1 MKKFIL
7 NSILFLFIL
16 NSYSQQKNKDA
27 SFKSSQLEYK
37 FIPSITD
44 QIKDG
49 TFIYAEESN
58 GPEVERKDKK
68 LRLNK
73 ATVGKGFPLGDDP
86 LLYIQNNA
94 TIKAS
99 KEPIIVFETMTS
111 SNSCPSDPTGSVGP
125 NHYLAAW
132 NSAYQVYDKEGNNLT
147 PASSLTSLFGQDNF
161 GDPVVLYDAQVD
173 RFVITSMG
181 QSSLQLAISQ
191 TSDPVNGGW
200 HVYSAS
206 SSLTVF
212 QTTGLPDYPHYAIW
226 SDGYY
231 VSVNANAN
239 DFYVLERDKIIDGNP
254 TATIQAGSAPS
265 LATGGLA
272 SPHFFSVTGDNH
284 PANGNATMV
293 YFQDDT
299 WGGVSQDHLKL
310 WTVNIDWSNPNNSSI
325 SNPSQINTASF
336 NSVFDGGSFQ
346 NLTLPNGYDIDAC
359 QGIVMQLAQF
369 RKFPSHNS
377 AIFNFTIDVDGSSAK
392 KAGIRWYELRQD
404 ADGEPWTIYQEGTYT
419 APDGKNAFVGS
430 MAMDLQGNIGMGY
443 TSMST
448 SENIAINYTGRYA
461 TDPLNQMTVSEENIA
476 TSTANPNSCGGRYA
490 DYAHLSVD
498 PTNDKTFWFVSEYFS
513 PGRRDVV
520 GAFQIAANYANDIGV
535 VSVDTPVSGLLSN
548 SESVTVSI
556 FNYGEDAVSNFD
568 VSYQLD
574 SGTIITETYSGT
586 VESTETVQHT
596 FSTTADLSTVGQ
608 TYVIY
613 SYTSLSGDED
623 SSNDGITKDVQHLNP
638 NDLGVTGISSPV
650 SGTNLSATE
659 LVTIEITN
667 FGGAEQSNFEVSYE
681 FNGEQVTEIVDGP
694 LAGNSSTDYI
704 FTQTADL
711 SAFGLYEITVTVN
724 IENDSDD
731 SNNSISVNINN
742 SNCTPTGDLSFGDG
756 FHLFQVGDI
765 NNNTGSGGP
774 GYEDFT
780 NLSTDLEQGS
790 TNDLTVTTGYG
801 NQNIRVWIDFNDD
814 FVFTLDEVVVDNY
827 VIAPGG
833 AAGSYTE
840 TMQLVVPDDAG
851 LGEHIMRAKTN
862 WNAPVPDDACEET
875 NYGETEDY
883 IVNIVESLGIDD
895 SILANSEFRIISQ
908 DNNQFNI
915 SLSTLYNKDIS
926 FSVYNVSG
934 QVIVF
939 NNISKNSDKYLY
951 DLDMSYAAAGVYLV
965 KMGNSS
971 IGHRVGKIIVK

>member
-1 MKKFIL
+1 GL
-7 NSILFLFIL
+7 PN
-16 NSYSQQKNKDA
+16 
-27 SFKSSQLEYK
+27 
-37 FIPSITD
+37 
-44 QIKDG
+44 
-49 TFIYAEESN
+49 
-58 GPEVERKDKK
+58 
-68 LRLNK
+68 
-73 ATVGKGFPLGDDP
+73 GDDP
-86 LLYIQNNA
+86 LLYLQENVV
-94 TIKAS
+94 TKS
-99 KEPIIVFETMTS
+99 SRDPILTFETTS
-111 SNSCPSDPTGSVGP
+111 NTATPSDPTGEIGRDYYFAS
-125 NHYLAAW
+125 W
-132 NSAYQVYDKEGNNLT
+132 NSSFRFFNLDGTAASPPSSLSTLFGNNE
-147 PASSLTSLFGQDNF
+147 S
-161 GDPVVLYDAQVD
+161 GDPIVMYDSQVD
-173 RFVITSMG
+173 RYIISSMG
-181 QSSLQLAISQ
+181 SSGLNFAISQ
-191 TSDPVNGGW
+191 TNDPILDGW
-200 HVYSAS
+200 HVYNAISFG
-206 SSLTVF
+206 TDGQF
-212 QTTGLPDYPHYAIW
+212 PDYPKFSIW

-231 VSVNANAN
+231 CTTNTSGN
-239 DFYVLERDKIIDGNP
+239 DLYVLERDKIIDGDP
-254 TATIQAGSAPS
+254 TASIQGFNAPQMITSGFASAQV
-265 LATGGLA
+265 LDITN
-272 SPHFFSVTGDNH
+272 DDH
-284 PANGNATMV
+284 PAAGNATLI
-293 YFQDDT
+293 YLQDDA
-299 WGGVSQDHLKL
+299 WNQVSTDHLKI
-310 WTVNIDWSNPNNSSI
+310 WTINIDWENPNNSSI
-325 SNPSQINTASF
+325 STPYQLPTSSF
-336 NSVFDGGSFQ
+336 TSVFDGGSFA
-346 NLTLPNGYDIDAC
+346 NLTQSSGPDIDA
-359 QGIVMQLAQF
+359 MQACIMNQAQF
-369 RKFPSHNS
+369 RKFPTHNS
-377 AIFNFTIDVDGSSAK
+377 AVFNFVVDVLSGSDEQA
-392 KAGIRWYELRQD
+392 AVRWYELRQD
-404 ADGEPWTIYQEGTYT
+404 SDGEPWVIYQEGTYT
-419 APDGKNAFVGS
+419 APAGRHAFGAS
-430 MAMDLQGNIGMGY
+430 MAMDVQGNIGMGY
-443 TSMST
+443 SSMNST
-448 SENIAINYTGRYA
+448 NPITLRYTGRYA
-461 TDPLNQMTVSEENIA
+461 NDPSGQMTIEENLIGQSNA
-476 TSTANPNSCGGRYA
+476 TNPNTRYA
-490 DYAHLSVD
+490 DYSQISVD
-498 PTNDKTFWFVSEYFS
+498 PANDKTFWFVSEYFK
-513 PGRRDVV
+513 PGRRDLV
-520 GAFQIAANYANDIGV
+520 GTFQIAANYANDIGV

-574 SGTIITETYSGT
+574 SGAIITETFSGT

-681 FNGEQVTEIVDGP
+681 INGEQVTETVDGP

-711 SAFGLYEITVTVN
+711 SAFGLYEITAIVN

-840 TMQLVVPDDAG
+840 TMQLVVPDDAT

-875 NYGETEDY
+875 QYAETEDY

-939 NNISKNSDKYLY
+939 NNISK
-951 DLDMSYAAAGVYLV
+951 
-965 KMGNSS
+965 
-971 IGHRVGKIIVK
+971 

>member
-1 MKKFIL
+1 MVKDTK
-7 NSILFLFIL
+7 ILFSLLGFFLFSF
-16 NSYSQQKNKDA
+16 SYSQQSETQKPSWTA
-27 SFKSSQLEYK
+27 TLEYR
-37 FIPSITD
+37 FVPSISD

-49 TFIYAEESN
+49 TFVPADE
-58 GPEVERKDKK
+58 DAHKK
-68 LRLNK
+68 LGREKRWHGNK
-73 ATVGKGFPLGDDP
+73 VVPGKGLPNGDDP
-86 LLYIQNNA
+86 LLYLQENVVTKN
-94 TIKAS
+94 S
-99 KEPIIVFETMTS
+99 RDPILTFETTS
-111 SNSCPSDPTGSVGP
+111 NTATPSDPTGEIGRDYYFAS
-125 NHYLAAW
+125 W
-132 NSAYQVYDKEGNNLT
+132 NSSFRFFNIDGTTAS
-147 PASSLTSLFGQDNF
+147 PPSSLSTLFGNDES
-161 GDPVVLYDAQVD
+161 GDPIAMYDSEAD
-173 RFVITSMG
+173 RYIITSMG
-181 QSSLQLAISQ
+181 GSGLNFAISQ
-191 TSDPVNGGW
+191 TNDPILGGW
-200 HVYSAS
+200 HVYNAS
-206 SSLTVF
+206 SFGTDGQF
-212 QTTGLPDYPHYAIW
+212 PDYPKYSIW

-231 VSVNANAN
+231 CTTNTSANN
-239 DFYVLERDKIIDGNP
+239 LYVLERDKIIDGDP
-254 TATIQAGSAPS
+254 TASIQGFNAPQMITSGFASAQV
-265 LATGGLA
+265 LDITN
-272 SPHFFSVTGDNH
+272 DDH
-284 PANGNATMV
+284 PAAGNATMV
-293 YFQDDT
+293 YLQDDAWNQVLT
-299 WGGVSQDHLKL
+299 DHLKI
-310 WTVNIDWSNPNNSSI
+310 WTINIDWENPNNSSM
-325 SNPSQINTASF
+325 STPYQLPTSSF
-336 NSVFDGGSFQ
+336 TSVFDGGSFA
-346 NLTLPNGYDIDAC
+346 NLTQSSGPDIDA
-359 QGIVMQLAQF
+359 MQATLMNQAQF
-369 RKFPSHNS
+369 RKFPNHNS
-377 AIFNFTIDVDGSSAK
+377 AVFNFVVDVLSGSDEQA
-392 KAGIRWYELRQD
+392 AVRWYELRQD
-404 ADGEPWTIYQEGTYT
+404 ADGEPWVIYQEGTYT
-419 APDGKNAFVGS
+419 APDGRHAFGAS
-430 MAMDLQGNIGMGY
+430 MAMDIQGNIGMGY
-443 TSMST
+443 TSMSET
-448 SENIAINYTGRYA
+448 APITLRYTGRYA
-461 TDPLNQMTVSEENIA
+461 NDPSGQMTIEENLIGQSNA
-476 TSTANPNSCGGRYA
+476 TNPNTRYA
-490 DYAHLSVD
+490 DYAHMSVD
-498 PTNDKTFWFVSEYFS
+498 PSNDKTFWFISEYFK
-513 PGRRDVV
+513 PGRRDLV
-520 GAFQIAANYANDIGV
+520 GTFQIAANYANDIGV

-574 SGTIITETYSGT
+574 SGTVITETYSGT

-608 TYVIY
+608 TYVIN

-623 SSNDGITKDVQHLNP
+623 SSNDGVTEDIQHLNP
-638 NDLGVTGISSPV
+638 NDLGVTEILSPV
-650 SGTNLSATE
+650 SGTNLSANE

-681 FNGEQVTEIVDGP
+681 LNGEQVTETVDGP
-694 LAGNSSTDYI
+694 LAGNSTIDYI

-711 SAFGLYEITVTVN
+711 SAFGLYEITATVN

-840 TMQLVVPDDAG
+840 TMQLVVPDDAT

-915 SLSTLYNKDIS
+915 SLSTLYNDDIS

-971 IGHRVGKIIVK
+971 IGYRVGKIIVK

>member
-1 MKKFIL
+1 MVKDTK
-7 NSILFLFIL
+7 ILFSLLGFFLFSF
-16 NSYSQQKNKDA
+16 SYSQQSETQKPSWTA
-27 SFKSSQLEYK
+27 TLEYR
-37 FIPSITD
+37 FVPSISD

-49 TFIYAEESN
+49 TFVPADE
-58 GPEVERKDKK
+58 DAHKK
-68 LRLNK
+68 LGREKRWHGNK
-73 ATVGKGFPLGDDP
+73 VVPGKGLPNGDDP
-86 LLYIQNNA
+86 LLYLQENVVTKN
-94 TIKAS
+94 S
-99 KEPIIVFETMTS
+99 RDPILTFETTS
-111 SNSCPSDPTGSVGP
+111 NTATPSDPTGEIGRDYYFAS
-125 NHYLAAW
+125 W
-132 NSAYQVYDKEGNNLT
+132 NSSFRFFNIDGTTAS
-147 PASSLTSLFGQDNF
+147 PPSSLSTLFGNDES
-161 GDPVVLYDAQVD
+161 GDPIAMYDSEAD
-173 RFVITSMG
+173 RYIITSMG
-181 QSSLQLAISQ
+181 GSGLNFAISQ
-191 TSDPVNGGW
+191 TNDPILGGW
-200 HVYSAS
+200 HVYNAS
-206 SSLTVF
+206 SFGTDGQF
-212 QTTGLPDYPHYAIW
+212 PDYPKYSIW

-231 VSVNANAN
+231 CTTNTSANN
-239 DFYVLERDKIIDGNP
+239 LYVLERDKIIDGDP
-254 TATIQAGSAPS
+254 TASIQGFNAPQMITSGFASAQV
-265 LATGGLA
+265 LDITN
-272 SPHFFSVTGDNH
+272 DDH
-284 PANGNATMV
+284 PAAGNATMV
-293 YFQDDT
+293 YLQDDAWNQVLT
-299 WGGVSQDHLKL
+299 DHLKI
-310 WTVNIDWSNPNNSSI
+310 WTINIDWENPNNSSM
-325 SNPSQINTASF
+325 STPYQLPTSSF
-336 NSVFDGGSFQ
+336 TSVFDGGSFA
-346 NLTLPNGYDIDAC
+346 NLTQSSGPDIDA
-359 QGIVMQLAQF
+359 MQATLMNQAQF
-369 RKFPSHNS
+369 RKFPNHNS
-377 AIFNFTIDVDGSSAK
+377 AVFNFVVDVLSGSDEQA
-392 KAGIRWYELRQD
+392 AVRWYELRQD
-404 ADGEPWTIYQEGTYT
+404 ADGEPWVIYQEGTYT
-419 APDGKNAFVGS
+419 APDGRHAFGAS
-430 MAMDLQGNIGMGY
+430 MAMDIQGNIGMGY
-443 TSMST
+443 TSMSET
-448 SENIAINYTGRYA
+448 APITLRYTGRYA
-461 TDPLNQMTVSEENIA
+461 NDPSGQMTIEENLIGQSNA
-476 TSTANPNSCGGRYA
+476 TNPNTRYA
-490 DYAHLSVD
+490 DYAHMSVD
-498 PTNDKTFWFVSEYFS
+498 PSNDKTFWFISEYFK
-513 PGRRDVV
+513 PGRRDLV
-520 GAFQIAANYANDIGV
+520 GTFQIAANYANDIGV

-574 SGTIITETYSGT
+574 SGTVITETYSGT

-623 SSNDGITKDVQHLNP
+623 SSNDGVTEDIQHLNP
-638 NDLGVTGISSPV
+638 NDLGVTEILSPV
-650 SGTNLSATE
+650 SGTNLSANE

-681 FNGEQVTEIVDGP
+681 LNGEQVTETVDGP

-711 SAFGLYEITVTVN
+711 SAFGLYEITATVN

-840 TMQLVVPDDAG
+840 TMQLVVPDDAT

-883 IVNIVESLGIDD
+883 IVNIVESLAIDD

-915 SLSTLYNKDIS
+915 SLSTLYNDDIS

-971 IGHRVGKIIVK
+971 IGYRVGKIIVK

>member
-1 MKKFIL
+1 MVKNIKLLVSLFGF
-7 NSILFLFIL
+7 FLFIS
-16 NSYSQQKNKDA
+16 SYSQQSEIQKPSWTATLDYR
-27 SFKSSQLEYK
+27 FV
-37 FIPSITD
+37 PSISD

-49 TFIYAEESN
+49 TFVPADEDAY
-58 GPEVERKDKK
+58 KK
-68 LRLNK
+68 LGREKRWHGNK
-73 ATVGKGFPLGDDP
+73 VVPGKGLPNGDDP
-86 LLYIQNNA
+86 LLYLQENVV
-94 TIKAS
+94 TKS
-99 KEPIIVFETMTS
+99 SRDPILTFETTS
-111 SNSCPSDPTGSVGP
+111 NTATPSDPTGEIGRDYYFAS
-125 NHYLAAW
+125 W
-132 NSAYQVYDKEGNNLT
+132 NSSFRFFNIDGTTAS
-147 PASSLTSLFGQDNF
+147 PPSSLSTLFGNDES
-161 GDPVVLYDAQVD
+161 GDPIAMYDSEAD
-173 RFVITSMG
+173 RYIITSMG
-181 QSSLQLAISQ
+181 SSGLNFAISQ
-191 TSDPVNGGW
+191 TNDPILGGW
-200 HVYSAS
+200 HVYNAMSFG
-206 SSLTVF
+206 TDGQF
-212 QTTGLPDYPHYAIW
+212 PDYPKYSIW

-231 VSVNANAN
+231 CTTNTSANN
-239 DFYVLERDKIIDGNP
+239 LYVLERDKIIDGDP
-254 TATIQAGSAPS
+254 TASIQGFDAPQMITSGFASAQV
-265 LATGGLA
+265 LDITN
-272 SPHFFSVTGDNH
+272 DDH
-284 PANGNATMV
+284 PAAGNATMV
-293 YFQDDT
+293 YMQDDAWNQVLT
-299 WGGVSQDHLKL
+299 DHLKI
-310 WTVNIDWSNPNNSSI
+310 WTINIDWENSNNSSI
-325 SNPSQINTASF
+325 STPYQLPTTSF
-336 NSVFDGGSFQ
+336 TSVFDGGSFA
-346 NLTLPNGYDIDAC
+346 NLTQSSGPDIDA
-359 QGIVMQLAQF
+359 MQATLMNQAQF
-369 RKFPSHNS
+369 RKFPTHNS
-377 AIFNFTIDVDGSSAK
+377 AVFNFVVDVLSGSDELA
-392 KAGIRWYELRQD
+392 AVRWYELRQD
-404 ADGEPWTIYQEGTYT
+404 ADGEPWVIYQEGTYT
-419 APDGKNAFVGS
+419 APEGRHAFGAS
-430 MAMDLQGNIGMGY
+430 MAMDIQGNIGMGY
-443 TSMST
+443 TSMSAT
-448 SENIAINYTGRYA
+448 APITLRYTGRYA
-461 TDPLNQMTVSEENIA
+461 NDPSGQMTIEENLIGQSNA
-476 TSTANPNSCGGRYA
+476 TNPNTRYA
-490 DYAHLSVD
+490 DYAHMSVD
-498 PTNDKTFWFVSEYFS
+498 PSNDKTFWFISEYFK
-513 PGRRDVV
+513 PGRRDLV
-520 GAFQIAANYANDIGV
+520 GTFQIAANYANDIGV

-623 SSNDGITKDVQHLNP
+623 SSNDGITQDVQHLNP

-681 FNGEQVTEIVDGP
+681 LNGEQVTETVDGP

-711 SAFGLYEITVTVN
+711 SAFGLYEITATVN

-742 SNCTPTGDLSFGDG
+742 SNCTPTGDLSYGDG

-840 TMQLVVPDDAG
+840 TMQLVVPDDAT

-895 SILANSEFRIISQ
+895 SVLANSEFRIISQ

-915 SLSTLYNKDIS
+915 SLSTLYNEDIS
-926 FSVYNVSG
+926 FSVYNISG

-971 IGHRVGKIIVK
+971 IGYRVGKIIVK

>member
-1 MKKFIL
+1 MVKNIKLIVSLLGF
-7 NSILFLFIL
+7 FLFSS
-16 NSYSQQKNKDA
+16 SYSQQSEIQKPSWTATLDYR
-27 SFKSSQLEYK
+27 FV
-37 FIPSITD
+37 PSISD

-49 TFIYAEESN
+49 TFVPADE
-58 GPEVERKDKK
+58 DAHKK
-68 LRLNK
+68 LGREKRWHGNK
-73 ATVGKGFPLGDDP
+73 VVPGKGLPNGDDP
-86 LLYIQNNA
+86 LLYLQENVV
-94 TIKAS
+94 TKS
-99 KEPIIVFETMTS
+99 SRDPILTFETTS
-111 SNSCPSDPTGSVGP
+111 NTATPSDPTGEIGRDYYFAS
-125 NHYLAAW
+125 W
-132 NSAYQVYDKEGNNLT
+132 NSSFRFFNIDGTTASP
-147 PASSLTSLFGQDNF
+147 PASLSTLFGNDES
-161 GDPVVLYDAQVD
+161 GDPIALYDSEAD
-173 RFVITSMG
+173 RYIITSMG
-181 QSSLQLAISQ
+181 SSGLNFAISQ
-191 TSDPVNGGW
+191 TNDPILGGW
-200 HVYSAS
+200 HVYNAMSFG
-206 SSLTVF
+206 TDGQF
-212 QTTGLPDYPHYAIW
+212 PDYPKYSIW

-231 VSVNANAN
+231 CTTNTSANN
-239 DFYVLERDKIIDGNP
+239 LYVLERDKIIDGDP
-254 TATIQAGSAPS
+254 TASIQGFNAPQMITSGFASAQV
-265 LATGGLA
+265 LDITN
-272 SPHFFSVTGDNH
+272 DDH
-284 PANGNATMV
+284 PAPGNATMV
-293 YFQDDT
+293 YMQDDAWNQVPT
-299 WGGVSQDHLKL
+299 DHLKI
-310 WTVNIDWSNPNNSSI
+310 WTINIDWDNSNNSSI
-325 SNPSQINTASF
+325 STPYQLPTSSF
-336 NSVFDGGSFQ
+336 TSVFDGGSFA
-346 NLTLPNGYDIDAC
+346 NLTQSSGPDIDA
-359 QGIVMQLAQF
+359 MQATLMNQAQF
-369 RKFPSHNS
+369 RKFPTHNS
-377 AIFNFTIDVDGSSAK
+377 AVFNFVVDVLSGSDEQA
-392 KAGIRWYELRQD
+392 AVRWYELRQD
-404 ADGEPWTIYQEGTYT
+404 ADGEPWVIYQEGTYT
-419 APDGKNAFVGS
+419 APDGRHAFGAS
-430 MAMDLQGNIGMGY
+430 MAMDIQGNIGMGY
-443 TSMST
+443 TSMSAT
-448 SENIAINYTGRYA
+448 APITLRYTGRYA
-461 TDPLNQMTVSEENIA
+461 NDPSGQMTIEENLIGQSNA
-476 TSTANPNSCGGRYA
+476 TNPNTRYA
-490 DYAHLSVD
+490 DYAHMSVD
-498 PTNDKTFWFVSEYFS
+498 PSNDKTFWFISEYFK
-513 PGRRDVV
+513 PGRRDLV
-520 GAFQIAANYANDIGV
+520 GTFQIAANYSNDIGV

-608 TYVIY
+608 TYVIV

-623 SSNDGITKDVQHLNP
+623 SSNDGITQDVQHLNP

-681 FNGEQVTEIVDGP
+681 LNGESVTETVDGP
-694 LAGNSSTDYI
+694 LAGNSSIDYI

-711 SAFGLYEITVTVN
+711 SAFGLYEITATVN

-742 SNCTPTGDLSFGDG
+742 SNCTPTGDLSYGDG

-780 NLSTDLEQGS
+780 NLSTALEQGS

-840 TMQLVVPDDAG
+840 TMQLVVPDDAT

-895 SILANSEFRIISQ
+895 SVLANSEFRIISQ

-915 SLSTLYNKDIS
+915 SLSTLYNEDIS
-926 FSVYNVSG
+926 FSVYNISG

-939 NNISKNSDKYLY
+939 NNISKNTDKYLY

-971 IGHRVGKIIVK
+971 IGYRVGKIIVK

>member
-1 MKKFIL
+1 MVKNIKLLVSLFGF
-7 NSILFLFIL
+7 FLFIS
-16 NSYSQQKNKDA
+16 SYSQQSEIQKPSWTATLDYR
-27 SFKSSQLEYK
+27 FV
-37 FIPSITD
+37 PSISD

-49 TFIYAEESN
+49 TFVPADEDAY
-58 GPEVERKDKK
+58 KK
-68 LRLNK
+68 LGREKRWHGNK
-73 ATVGKGFPLGDDP
+73 VVPGKGLPNGDDP
-86 LLYIQNNA
+86 LLYLQENVV
-94 TIKAS
+94 TKS
-99 KEPIIVFETMTS
+99 SRDPILTFETTS
-111 SNSCPSDPTGSVGP
+111 NTATPSDPTGEIGRDYYFAS
-125 NHYLAAW
+125 W
-132 NSAYQVYDKEGNNLT
+132 NSSFRFFNIDGTTAS
-147 PASSLTSLFGQDNF
+147 PPSSLSTLFGNDES
-161 GDPVVLYDAQVD
+161 GDPIAMYDSEAD
-173 RFVITSMG
+173 RYIITSMG
-181 QSSLQLAISQ
+181 SSGLNFAISQ
-191 TSDPVNGGW
+191 TNDPILGGW
-200 HVYSAS
+200 HVYNAMSFG
-206 SSLTVF
+206 TDGQF
-212 QTTGLPDYPHYAIW
+212 PDYPKYSIW

-231 VSVNANAN
+231 CTTNTSANN
-239 DFYVLERDKIIDGNP
+239 LYVLERDKIIDGDP
-254 TATIQAGSAPS
+254 TASIQGFDAPQMITSGFASAQV
-265 LATGGLA
+265 LDITN
-272 SPHFFSVTGDNH
+272 DDH
-284 PANGNATMV
+284 PAAGNATMV
-293 YFQDDT
+293 YMQDDAWNQVLT
-299 WGGVSQDHLKL
+299 DHLKI
-310 WTVNIDWSNPNNSSI
+310 WTINIDWDNSNNSSI
-325 SNPSQINTASF
+325 STPYQLPTTSF
-336 NSVFDGGSFQ
+336 TSVFDGGSFA
-346 NLTLPNGYDIDAC
+346 NLTQSSGPDIDA
-359 QGIVMQLAQF
+359 MQATLMNQAQF
-369 RKFPSHNS
+369 RKFPTHNS
-377 AIFNFTIDVDGSSAK
+377 AVFNFVVDVLSGSDELA
-392 KAGIRWYELRQD
+392 AVRWYELRQD
-404 ADGEPWTIYQEGTYT
+404 ADGEPWVIYQEGTYT
-419 APDGKNAFVGS
+419 APEGRHAFGAS
-430 MAMDLQGNIGMGY
+430 MAMDIQGNIGMGY
-443 TSMST
+443 TSMSAT
-448 SENIAINYTGRYA
+448 APITLRYTGRYA
-461 TDPLNQMTVSEENIA
+461 NDPSGQMTIEENLIGQSNA
-476 TSTANPNSCGGRYA
+476 TNPNTRYA
-490 DYAHLSVD
+490 DYAHMSVD
-498 PTNDKTFWFVSEYFS
+498 PSNDKTFWFISEYFK
-513 PGRRDVV
+513 PGRRDLV
-520 GAFQIAANYANDIGV
+520 GTFQIAANYANDIGV

-623 SSNDGITKDVQHLNP
+623 SSNDGITQDVQHLNP

-681 FNGEQVTEIVDGP
+681 LNGEQVTETVDGP

-711 SAFGLYEITVTVN
+711 SAFGLYEITATVN

-742 SNCTPTGDLSFGDG
+742 SNCTPTGDLSYGDG

-814 FVFTLDEVVVDNY
+814 FVFTLDEIVVDNY

-840 TMQLVVPDDAG
+840 TMQLVVPDDAT

-895 SILANSEFRIISQ
+895 SVLANSEFRIISQ

-915 SLSTLYNKDIS
+915 SLSTLYNEDIS
-926 FSVYNVSG
+926 FSVYNISG

-971 IGHRVGKIIVK
+971 IGYRVGKIIVK

>member
-1 MKKFIL
+1 MVKDTK
-7 NSILFLFIL
+7 ILFSLLGFFLFSF
-16 NSYSQQKNKDA
+16 SYSQQSETQKPSWTA
-27 SFKSSQLEYK
+27 TLEYR
-37 FIPSITD
+37 FVPSISD

-49 TFIYAEESN
+49 TFVPADE
-58 GPEVERKDKK
+58 DAHKK
-68 LRLNK
+68 LGREKRWHGNK
-73 ATVGKGFPLGDDP
+73 VVPGKGLPNGDDP
-86 LLYIQNNA
+86 LLYLQENVI
-94 TIKAS
+94 TKS
-99 KEPIIVFETMTS
+99 SRDPILTFETTS
-111 SNSCPSDPTGSVGP
+111 NTATPSDPTGEIGRDYYFAS
-125 NHYLAAW
+125 W
-132 NSAYQVYDKEGNNLT
+132 NSSFRFFNIDGTTAS
-147 PASSLTSLFGQDNF
+147 PPSSLSTLFGNDES
-161 GDPVVLYDAQVD
+161 GDPIAMYDSEAD
-173 RFVITSMG
+173 RYIITSMG
-181 QSSLQLAISQ
+181 GSGLNFAISQ
-191 TSDPVNGGW
+191 TNDPILGGW
-200 HVYSAS
+200 HVYNAS
-206 SSLTVF
+206 SFGTDGQF
-212 QTTGLPDYPHYAIW
+212 PDYPKYSIW

-231 VSVNANAN
+231 CTTNTSANN
-239 DFYVLERDKIIDGNP
+239 LYVLERDKIIDGDP
-254 TATIQAGSAPS
+254 TASIQGFNAPQMITSGFASAQV
-265 LATGGLA
+265 LDITN
-272 SPHFFSVTGDNH
+272 DDH
-284 PANGNATMV
+284 PAAGNATMV
-293 YFQDDT
+293 YLQDDAWNQVLT
-299 WGGVSQDHLKL
+299 DHLKI
-310 WTVNIDWSNPNNSSI
+310 WTINIDWENPNNSSM
-325 SNPSQINTASF
+325 STPYQLPTSSF
-336 NSVFDGGSFQ
+336 TSVFDGGSFA
-346 NLTLPNGYDIDAC
+346 NLTQSSGPDIDA
-359 QGIVMQLAQF
+359 MQATLMNQAQF
-369 RKFPSHNS
+369 RKFPTHNS
-377 AIFNFTIDVDGSSAK
+377 AVFNFVVDVLSGSDEQA
-392 KAGIRWYELRQD
+392 AVRWYELRQD
-404 ADGEPWTIYQEGTYT
+404 ADGEPWVIYQEGTYT
-419 APDGKNAFVGS
+419 APDGRHAFGAS
-430 MAMDLQGNIGMGY
+430 MAMDIQGNIGMGY
-443 TSMST
+443 TSMSET
-448 SENIAINYTGRYA
+448 APITLRYTGRYA
-461 TDPLNQMTVSEENIA
+461 NDPSGQMTIEENLIGQSNA
-476 TSTANPNSCGGRYA
+476 TNPNTRYA
-490 DYAHLSVD
+490 DYAHMSVD
-498 PTNDKTFWFVSEYFS
+498 PSNDKTFWFISEYFK
-513 PGRRDVV
+513 PGRRDLV
-520 GAFQIAANYANDIGV
+520 GTFQIAANYANDIGV

-574 SGTIITETYSGT
+574 SGTVITETYSGT

-623 SSNDGITKDVQHLNP
+623 SSNDGVTEDIQHLNP
-638 NDLGVTGISSPV
+638 NDLGVTEILSPV
-650 SGTNLSATE
+650 SGTNLSANE

-681 FNGEQVTEIVDGP
+681 LNGEQVTETVDGP

-711 SAFGLYEITVTVN
+711 SAFGLYEITATVN

-840 TMQLVVPDDAG
+840 TMQLVVPDDAT

-883 IVNIVESLGIDD
+883 IVNIVESLAIDD

-915 SLSTLYNKDIS
+915 SLSTLYNDDIS

-971 IGHRVGKIIVK
+971 IGYRVGKIIVK

>member
-756 FHLFQVGDI
+756 IHLFQVGDI

>member
-1 MKKFIL
+1 MVKDTK
-7 NSILFLFIL
+7 ILFSLLGFFLFSF
-16 NSYSQQKNKDA
+16 SYSQQSETQKPSWTA
-27 SFKSSQLEYK
+27 TLEYR
-37 FIPSITD
+37 FVPSISD

-49 TFIYAEESN
+49 TFVPADE
-58 GPEVERKDKK
+58 DAHKK
-68 LRLNK
+68 LGREKRWHGNK
-73 ATVGKGFPLGDDP
+73 VVPGKGLPNGDDP
-86 LLYIQNNA
+86 LLYLQENVV
-94 TIKAS
+94 TKS
-99 KEPIIVFETMTS
+99 SRDPILTFETTS
-111 SNSCPSDPTGSVGP
+111 NTATPSDPTGEIGRDYYFAS
-125 NHYLAAW
+125 W
-132 NSAYQVYDKEGNNLT
+132 NSSFRFFNIDGTTAS
-147 PASSLTSLFGQDNF
+147 PPSSLSTLFGNDES
-161 GDPVVLYDAQVD
+161 GDPIAMYDSEAD
-173 RFVITSMG
+173 RYIITSMG
-181 QSSLQLAISQ
+181 GSGLNFAISQ
-191 TSDPVNGGW
+191 TNDPILGGW
-200 HVYSAS
+200 HVYNAS
-206 SSLTVF
+206 SFGTDGQF
-212 QTTGLPDYPHYAIW
+212 PDYPKYSIW

-231 VSVNANAN
+231 CTTNTSANN
-239 DFYVLERDKIIDGNP
+239 LYVLERDKIIDGDP
-254 TATIQAGSAPS
+254 TASIQGFNAPQMITSGFASAQV
-265 LATGGLA
+265 LDITN
-272 SPHFFSVTGDNH
+272 DDH
-284 PANGNATMV
+284 PAAGNATMV
-293 YFQDDT
+293 YLQDDAWNQVLT
-299 WGGVSQDHLKL
+299 DHLKI
-310 WTVNIDWSNPNNSSI
+310 WTINIDWENPNNSSM
-325 SNPSQINTASF
+325 STPYQLPTSSF
-336 NSVFDGGSFQ
+336 TSVFDGGSFA
-346 NLTLPNGYDIDAC
+346 NLTQSSGPDIDA
-359 QGIVMQLAQF
+359 MQATLMNQAQF
-369 RKFPSHNS
+369 RKFPTHNS
-377 AIFNFTIDVDGSSAK
+377 AVFNFVVDVLSGSDEQA
-392 KAGIRWYELRQD
+392 AVRWYELRQD
-404 ADGEPWTIYQEGTYT
+404 ADGEPWVIYQEGTYT
-419 APDGKNAFVGS
+419 APDGRHAFGAS
-430 MAMDLQGNIGMGY
+430 MAMDIQGNIGMGY
-443 TSMST
+443 TSMSET
-448 SENIAINYTGRYA
+448 APITLRYTGRYA
-461 TDPLNQMTVSEENIA
+461 NDPSGQMTIEENLIGQSNA
-476 TSTANPNSCGGRYA
+476 TNPNTRYA
-490 DYAHLSVD
+490 DYAHMSVD
-498 PTNDKTFWFVSEYFS
+498 PSNDKTFWFISEYFK
-513 PGRRDVV
+513 PGRRDLV
-520 GAFQIAANYANDIGV
+520 GTFQIAANYANDIGV

-574 SGTIITETYSGT
+574 SGTVITETYSGT

-613 SYTSLSGDED
+613 SYTALSGDED

-650 SGTNLSATE
+650 SGTNLSANE

-681 FNGEQVTEIVDGP
+681 LNGEQVTETVDGP

-711 SAFGLYEITVTVN
+711 SAFGLYEITATVN
-724 IENDSDD
+724 IENDSDE
-731 SNNSISVNINN
+731 SNNSISVNVNN

-765 NNNTGSGGP
+765 NNNTGEGGP

-827 VIAPGG
+827 VIAPGS
-833 AAGSYTE
+833 AAGDYTE
-840 TMQLVVPDDAG
+840 TMQLVVPDDAT

-915 SLSTLYNKDIS
+915 SLSTLYNDDIS

-971 IGHRVGKIIVK
+971 IGYRVGKIIVK

>member
-1 MKKFIL
+1 MVKNIKLLVSLFGF
-7 NSILFLFIL
+7 FLFIS
-16 NSYSQQKNKDA
+16 SYSQQSEIQKPSWTATLDYR
-27 SFKSSQLEYK
+27 FV
-37 FIPSITD
+37 PSISD

-49 TFIYAEESN
+49 TFVPADEDAY
-58 GPEVERKDKK
+58 KK
-68 LRLNK
+68 LGREKRWHGNK
-73 ATVGKGFPLGDDP
+73 VVPGKGLPNGDDP
-86 LLYIQNNA
+86 LLYLQENVV
-94 TIKAS
+94 TKS
-99 KEPIIVFETMTS
+99 SRDPILTFETTS
-111 SNSCPSDPTGSVGP
+111 NTATPSDPTGEIGRDYYFAS
-125 NHYLAAW
+125 W
-132 NSAYQVYDKEGNNLT
+132 NSSFRFFNIDGTTAS
-147 PASSLTSLFGQDNF
+147 PPSSLSTLFGNDES
-161 GDPVVLYDAQVD
+161 GDPIAMYDSEAD
-173 RFVITSMG
+173 RYIITSMG
-181 QSSLQLAISQ
+181 SSGLNFAISQ
-191 TSDPVNGGW
+191 TNDPILGGW
-200 HVYSAS
+200 HVYNAMSFG
-206 SSLTVF
+206 TDGQF
-212 QTTGLPDYPHYAIW
+212 PDYPKYSIW

-231 VSVNANAN
+231 CTTNTSANN
-239 DFYVLERDKIIDGNP
+239 LYVLERDKIIDGDP
-254 TATIQAGSAPS
+254 TASIQGFDAPQMITSGFASAQV
-265 LATGGLA
+265 LDITN
-272 SPHFFSVTGDNH
+272 DDH
-284 PANGNATMV
+284 PAAGNATMV
-293 YFQDDT
+293 YMQDDAWNQVLT
-299 WGGVSQDHLKL
+299 DHLKI
-310 WTVNIDWSNPNNSSI
+310 WTINIDWENSNNSSI
-325 SNPSQINTASF
+325 STPYQLPTSSF
-336 NSVFDGGSFQ
+336 TSVFDGGSFA
-346 NLTLPNGYDIDAC
+346 NLTQSSGPDIDA
-359 QGIVMQLAQF
+359 MQACIMNQAQF
-369 RKFPSHNS
+369 RKFPTHNS
-377 AIFNFTIDVDGSSAK
+377 AVFNFVVDVLSGSDEQA
-392 KAGIRWYELRQD
+392 AVRWYELRQD
-404 ADGEPWTIYQEGTYT
+404 SDGEPWVIYQEGTYT
-419 APDGKNAFVGS
+419 APAGRHAFGAS
-430 MAMDLQGNIGMGY
+430 MAMDVQGNIGMGY
-443 TSMST
+443 SSMNST
-448 SENIAINYTGRYA
+448 NPITLRYTGRYA
-461 TDPLNQMTVSEENIA
+461 NDPSGQMTIEENLIGQSNA
-476 TSTANPNSCGGRYA
+476 TNPNTRYA
-490 DYAHLSVD
+490 DYSQISVD
-498 PTNDKTFWFVSEYFS
+498 PANDKTFWFVSEYFK
-513 PGRRDVV
+513 PGRRDLV
-520 GAFQIAANYANDIGV
+520 GTFQIAANYANDIGV

-574 SGTIITETYSGT
+574 SGAIITETFSGT

-681 FNGEQVTEIVDGP
+681 INGEQVTETVDGP

-711 SAFGLYEITVTVN
+711 SAFGLYEITAIVN

-840 TMQLVVPDDAG
+840 TMQLVVPDDAT

-875 NYGETEDY
+875 QYAETEDY

-971 IGHRVGKIIVK
+971 IGYRVGKIIVK

>member
-1 MKKFIL
+1 MVKNIKLLVSLFGF
-7 NSILFLFIL
+7 FLFIS
-16 NSYSQQKNKDA
+16 SYSQQSEIQKPSWTATLDYR
-27 SFKSSQLEYK
+27 FV
-37 FIPSITD
+37 PSISD

-49 TFIYAEESN
+49 TFVPADEDAY
-58 GPEVERKDKK
+58 KK
-68 LRLNK
+68 LGREKRWHGNK
-73 ATVGKGFPLGDDP
+73 VVPGKGLPNGDDP
-86 LLYIQNNA
+86 LLYLQENVV
-94 TIKAS
+94 TKS
-99 KEPIIVFETMTS
+99 SRDPILTFETTS
-111 SNSCPSDPTGSVGP
+111 NTATPSDPTGEIGRDYYFAS
-125 NHYLAAW
+125 W
-132 NSAYQVYDKEGNNLT
+132 NSSFRFFNIDGTTAS
-147 PASSLTSLFGQDNF
+147 PPSSLSTLFGNDES
-161 GDPVVLYDAQVD
+161 GDPIAMYDSEAD
-173 RFVITSMG
+173 RYIITSMG
-181 QSSLQLAISQ
+181 SSGLNFAISQ
-191 TSDPVNGGW
+191 TNDPILGGW
-200 HVYSAS
+200 HVYNAMSFG
-206 SSLTVF
+206 TDGQF
-212 QTTGLPDYPHYAIW
+212 PDYPKYSIW

-231 VSVNANAN
+231 CTTNTSANN
-239 DFYVLERDKIIDGNP
+239 LYVLERDKIIDGDP
-254 TATIQAGSAPS
+254 TASIQGFDAPQMITSGFASAQV
-265 LATGGLA
+265 LDITN
-272 SPHFFSVTGDNH
+272 DDH
-284 PANGNATMV
+284 PAPGNATMV
-293 YFQDDT
+293 YMQDDAWNQVLT
-299 WGGVSQDHLKL
+299 DHLKI
-310 WTVNIDWSNPNNSSI
+310 WTINIDWENSNNSSI
-325 SNPSQINTASF
+325 STPYQLPTSSF
-336 NSVFDGGSFQ
+336 TSVFDGGSFA
-346 NLTLPNGYDIDAC
+346 NLTQSSGPDIDA
-359 QGIVMQLAQF
+359 MQATLMNQAQF
-369 RKFPSHNS
+369 RKFPTHNS
-377 AIFNFTIDVDGSSAK
+377 AVFNFVVDVLSGSDELA
-392 KAGIRWYELRQD
+392 AVRWYELRQD
-404 ADGEPWTIYQEGTYT
+404 ADGEPWVIYQEGTYT
-419 APDGKNAFVGS
+419 APEGRHAFGAS
-430 MAMDLQGNIGMGY
+430 MAMDIQGNIGMGY
-443 TSMST
+443 TSMSAT
-448 SENIAINYTGRYA
+448 APITLRYTGRYA
-461 TDPLNQMTVSEENIA
+461 NDPSGQMTIEENLIGQSNA
-476 TSTANPNSCGGRYA
+476 TNPNTRYA
-490 DYAHLSVD
+490 DYAHMSVD
-498 PTNDKTFWFVSEYFS
+498 PSNDKTFWFISEYFK
-513 PGRRDVV
+513 PGRRDLV
-520 GAFQIAANYANDIGV
+520 GTFQIAANYANDIGV

-623 SSNDGITKDVQHLNP
+623 SSNDGITQDVQHLNP

-681 FNGEQVTEIVDGP
+681 LNGEQVTETVDGP

-711 SAFGLYEITVTVN
+711 SAFGLYEITATVN

-814 FVFTLDEVVVDNY
+814 FVFTLDEIVVDNY

-840 TMQLVVPDDAG
+840 TMQLVVPDDAT

-895 SILANSEFRIISQ
+895 SVLANSEFRIISQ

-915 SLSTLYNKDIS
+915 SLSTLYNEDIS
-926 FSVYNVSG
+926 FSVYNISG

-971 IGHRVGKIIVK
+971 IGYRVGKIIVK

>member
-1 MKKFIL
+1 MVKNIKL
-7 NSILFLFIL
+7 LVSIVGFFLFIS
-16 NSYSQQKNKDA
+16 SYSQQSEIQKPSWTATLDYR
-27 SFKSSQLEYK
+27 FV
-37 FIPSITD
+37 PSISD

-49 TFIYAEESN
+49 TFVPADEDAY
-58 GPEVERKDKK
+58 KK
-68 LRLNK
+68 LGREKRWHGNK
-73 ATVGKGFPLGDDP
+73 VVPGKGLPNGDDP
-86 LLYIQNNA
+86 LLYLQENVV
-94 TIKAS
+94 TKS
-99 KEPIIVFETMTS
+99 SRDPILTFETTS
-111 SNSCPSDPTGSVGP
+111 NTATPSDPTGEIGRDYYFAS
-125 NHYLAAW
+125 W
-132 NSAYQVYDKEGNNLT
+132 NSSFRFFNLDGT
-147 PASSLTSLFGQDNF
+147 AASPPSSLSTLFGNDES
-161 GDPVVLYDAQVD
+161 GDPIAMYDSEAD
-173 RFVITSMG
+173 RYIITSMG
-181 QSSLQLAISQ
+181 SSGLNFAISQ
-191 TSDPVNGGW
+191 TNDPILGGW
-200 HVYSAS
+200 HVYNAMSFG
-206 SSLTVF
+206 TDGQF
-212 QTTGLPDYPHYAIW
+212 PDYPKYSIW

-231 VSVNANAN
+231 CTTNTSANN
-239 DFYVLERDKIIDGNP
+239 LYVLERDKIIDGDP
-254 TATIQAGSAPS
+254 TASIQGFDAPQMITSGFASAQV
-265 LATGGLA
+265 LDITN
-272 SPHFFSVTGDNH
+272 DDH
-284 PANGNATMV
+284 PAAGNATMV
-293 YFQDDT
+293 YMQDDAWNQVLT
-299 WGGVSQDHLKL
+299 DHLKI
-310 WTVNIDWSNPNNSSI
+310 WTINIDWENSNNSSI
-325 SNPSQINTASF
+325 STPYQLPTSSF
-336 NSVFDGGSFQ
+336 TSVFDGGSFA
-346 NLTLPNGYDIDAC
+346 NLTQSSGPDIDA
-359 QGIVMQLAQF
+359 MQATLMNQAQF
-369 RKFPSHNS
+369 RKFPTHNS
-377 AIFNFTIDVDGSSAK
+377 AVFNFVVDVLSGSDEQA
-392 KAGIRWYELRQD
+392 AVRWYELRQD
-404 ADGEPWTIYQEGTYT
+404 ADGEPWVIYQEGTYT
-419 APDGKNAFVGS
+419 APEGRHAFGAS
-430 MAMDLQGNIGMGY
+430 MAMDIQGNIGMGY
-443 TSMST
+443 TSMSET
-448 SENIAINYTGRYA
+448 APITLRYTGRYA
-461 TDPLNQMTVSEENIA
+461 NDPSGQMTIEENLIGQSNA
-476 TSTANPNSCGGRYA
+476 TNPNTRYA
-490 DYAHLSVD
+490 DYAHMSVD
-498 PTNDKTFWFVSEYFS
+498 PSNDKTFWFISEYFK
-513 PGRRDVV
+513 PGRRDLV
-520 GAFQIAANYANDIGV
+520 GTFQIAANYANDIGV

-574 SGTIITETYSGT
+574 SGTIITETFSGT

-623 SSNDGITKDVQHLNP
+623 SSNDGITEDIQHLNP

-681 FNGEQVTEIVDGP
+681 INGEQVTETVDGP

-704 FTQTADL
+704 FTQSADL
-711 SAFGLYEITVTVN
+711 SAFGLYEITATVN

-840 TMQLVVPDDAG
+840 TMQLVVPDDAT

-875 NYGETEDY
+875 QYAETEDY

-971 IGHRVGKIIVK
+971 IGYRVGKIIVK

>member
-1 MKKFIL
+1 MVKDTK
-7 NSILFLFIL
+7 ILFSLLGFFLFSF
-16 NSYSQQKNKDA
+16 SYSQQ
-27 SFKSSQLEYK
+27 SESQKPSWTATLEYR
-37 FIPSITD
+37 FVPSISD

-49 TFIYAEESN
+49 TFVPADE
-58 GPEVERKDKK
+58 DAHKK
-68 LRLNK
+68 LGREKRWHGNK
-73 ATVGKGFPLGDDP
+73 VVPGKGLPNGDDP
-86 LLYIQNNA
+86 LLYLQENVV
-94 TIKAS
+94 TKS
-99 KEPIIVFETMTS
+99 SRDPILTFETTS
-111 SNSCPSDPTGSVGP
+111 NTATPSDPTGEIGRDYYFAS
-125 NHYLAAW
+125 W
-132 NSAYQVYDKEGNNLT
+132 NSSFRFFNIDGTTAS
-147 PASSLTSLFGQDNF
+147 PPSSLSTLFGNDES
-161 GDPVVLYDAQVD
+161 GDPIAMYDSEAD
-173 RFVITSMG
+173 RYIITSMG
-181 QSSLQLAISQ
+181 GSGLNFAISQ
-191 TSDPVNGGW
+191 TNDPILGGW
-200 HVYSAS
+200 HVYNAS
-206 SSLTVF
+206 SFGTDGQF
-212 QTTGLPDYPHYAIW
+212 PDYPKYSIW

-231 VSVNANAN
+231 CTTNTSANN
-239 DFYVLERDKIIDGNP
+239 LYVLERDKIIDGDP
-254 TATIQAGSAPS
+254 TASIQGFNAPQMITSGFASAQV
-265 LATGGLA
+265 LDITN
-272 SPHFFSVTGDNH
+272 DDH
-284 PANGNATMV
+284 PAAGNATMV
-293 YFQDDT
+293 YLQDDAWNQVLT
-299 WGGVSQDHLKL
+299 DHLKI
-310 WTVNIDWSNPNNSSI
+310 WTINIDWENPNNSSM
-325 SNPSQINTASF
+325 STPYQLPTSSF
-336 NSVFDGGSFQ
+336 TSVFDGGSFA
-346 NLTLPNGYDIDAC
+346 NLTQSSGPDIDA
-359 QGIVMQLAQF
+359 MQATLMNQAQF
-369 RKFPSHNS
+369 RKFPTHNS
-377 AIFNFTIDVDGSSAK
+377 AVFNFVVDVLSGSDEQA
-392 KAGIRWYELRQD
+392 AVRWYELRQD
-404 ADGEPWTIYQEGTYT
+404 ADGEPWVIYQEGTYT
-419 APDGKNAFVGS
+419 APDGRHAFGAS
-430 MAMDLQGNIGMGY
+430 MAMDIQGNIGMGY
-443 TSMST
+443 TSMSET
-448 SENIAINYTGRYA
+448 APITLRYTGRYA
-461 TDPLNQMTVSEENIA
+461 NDPSGQMTIEENLIGQSNA
-476 TSTANPNSCGGRYA
+476 TNPNTRYA
-490 DYAHLSVD
+490 DYAHMSVD
-498 PTNDKTFWFVSEYFS
+498 PSNDKTFWFISEYFK
-513 PGRRDVV
+513 PGRRDLV
-520 GAFQIAANYANDIGV
+520 GTFQIAANYANDIGV

-613 SYTSLSGDED
+613 SYTALSGDED

-650 SGTNLSATE
+650 SGTNLSANE

-681 FNGEQVTEIVDGP
+681 LNGEQVTETVDGP

-711 SAFGLYEITVTVN
+711 SAFGLYEITATVN
-724 IENDSDD
+724 IENDSDE
-731 SNNSISVNINN
+731 SNNSISVNVNN

-765 NNNTGSGGP
+765 NNNTGEGGP

-827 VIAPGG
+827 VIAPGS
-833 AAGSYTE
+833 AAGDYTE
-840 TMQLVVPDDAG
+840 TMQLVVPDDAT

-915 SLSTLYNKDIS
+915 SLSTLYNDDIS

-971 IGHRVGKIIVK
+971 IGYRVGKIIVK

>member
-1 MKKFIL
+1 MVKNIKL
-7 NSILFLFIL
+7 LVSIVGFFLFIS
-16 NSYSQQKNKDA
+16 SYSQQSEIQKPSWTATLDYR
-27 SFKSSQLEYK
+27 FV
-37 FIPSITD
+37 PSISD

-49 TFIYAEESN
+49 TFIPADEDAY
-58 GPEVERKDKK
+58 KK
-68 LRLNK
+68 LGREKRWHGNK
-73 ATVGKGFPLGDDP
+73 VVPGKGLPNGDDP
-86 LLYIQNNA
+86 LLYLQENVV
-94 TIKAS
+94 TKS
-99 KEPIIVFETMTS
+99 SRDPILTFETTS
-111 SNSCPSDPTGSVGP
+111 NTATPSDPTGEIGRDYYFAS
-125 NHYLAAW
+125 W
-132 NSAYQVYDKEGNNLT
+132 NSSFRFFNLDGT
-147 PASSLTSLFGQDNF
+147 AASPPSSLSTLFGNDES
-161 GDPVVLYDAQVD
+161 GDPIAMYDSEAD
-173 RFVITSMG
+173 RYIITSMG
-181 QSSLQLAISQ
+181 SSGLNFAISQ
-191 TSDPVNGGW
+191 TNDPILGGW
-200 HVYSAS
+200 HVYNAMSFG
-206 SSLTVF
+206 TDGQF
-212 QTTGLPDYPHYAIW
+212 PDYPKYSIW

-231 VSVNANAN
+231 CTTNTSANN
-239 DFYVLERDKIIDGNP
+239 LYVLERDKIIDGDP
-254 TATIQAGSAPS
+254 TASIQGFDAPQMITSGFASAQV
-265 LATGGLA
+265 LDITN
-272 SPHFFSVTGDNH
+272 DDH
-284 PANGNATMV
+284 PAAGNATMV
-293 YFQDDT
+293 YMQDDAWNQVLT
-299 WGGVSQDHLKL
+299 DHLKI
-310 WTVNIDWSNPNNSSI
+310 WTINIDWENSNNSSI
-325 SNPSQINTASF
+325 STPYQLPTTSF
-336 NSVFDGGSFQ
+336 TSVFDGGSFA
-346 NLTLPNGYDIDAC
+346 NLTQSSGPDIDA
-359 QGIVMQLAQF
+359 MQATLMNQAQF
-369 RKFPSHNS
+369 RKFPTHNS
-377 AIFNFTIDVDGSSAK
+377 AVFNFVVDVLSGSDELA
-392 KAGIRWYELRQD
+392 AVRWYELRQD
-404 ADGEPWTIYQEGTYT
+404 ADGEPWVIYQEGTYT
-419 APDGKNAFVGS
+419 APEGRHAFGAS
-430 MAMDLQGNIGMGY
+430 MAMDIQGNIGMGY
-443 TSMST
+443 TSMSAT
-448 SENIAINYTGRYA
+448 APITLRYTGRYA
-461 TDPLNQMTVSEENIA
+461 NDPSGQMTIEENLIGQSNA
-476 TSTANPNSCGGRYA
+476 TNPNTRYA
-490 DYAHLSVD
+490 DYAHMSVD
-498 PTNDKTFWFVSEYFS
+498 PSNDKTFWFISEYFK
-513 PGRRDVV
+513 PGRRDLV
-520 GAFQIAANYANDIGV
+520 GTFQIAANYANDIGV

-574 SGTIITETYSGT
+574 SGTIITETFSGT

-623 SSNDGITKDVQHLNP
+623 SSNDGITQDVQHLNP

-681 FNGEQVTEIVDGP
+681 LNGEQVTETVDGP

-711 SAFGLYEITVTVN
+711 SAFGLYEITATVN

-742 SNCTPTGDLSFGDG
+742 SNCTPTGDLSYGDG

-814 FVFTLDEVVVDNY
+814 FVFTLDEIVVDNY

-840 TMQLVVPDDAG
+840 TMQLVVPDDAT

-895 SILANSEFRIISQ
+895 SVLANSEFRIISQ

-915 SLSTLYNKDIS
+915 SLSTLYNEDIS
-926 FSVYNVSG
+926 FSVYNISG

-971 IGHRVGKIIVK
+971 IGYRVGKIIVK

>member
-1 MKKFIL
+1 MVKNIKLLVSLFGF
-7 NSILFLFIL
+7 FLFIS
-16 NSYSQQKNKDA
+16 SYSQQSEIQKPSWTATLDYR
-27 SFKSSQLEYK
+27 FV
-37 FIPSITD
+37 PSISD

-49 TFIYAEESN
+49 TFVPADEDAY
-58 GPEVERKDKK
+58 KK
-68 LRLNK
+68 LGREKRWHGNK
-73 ATVGKGFPLGDDP
+73 VVPGKGLPNGDDP
-86 LLYIQNNA
+86 LLYLQENVV
-94 TIKAS
+94 TKS
-99 KEPIIVFETMTS
+99 SRDPILTFETTS
-111 SNSCPSDPTGSVGP
+111 NTATPSDPTGEIGRDYYFAS
-125 NHYLAAW
+125 W
-132 NSAYQVYDKEGNNLT
+132 NSSFRFFNLDGT
-147 PASSLTSLFGQDNF
+147 AASPPSSLSTLFGSDES
-161 GDPVVLYDAQVD
+161 GDPIVMYDSEAD
-173 RFVITSMG
+173 RYIITSMG
-181 QSSLQLAISQ
+181 SSGLNFAISQ
-191 TSDPVNGGW
+191 TNDPILDGW
-200 HVYSAS
+200 HVYNAISFG
-206 SSLTVF
+206 TDGQF
-212 QTTGLPDYPHYAIW
+212 PDYPKFSIW

-231 VSVNANAN
+231 CTTNTSGN
-239 DFYVLERDKIIDGNP
+239 DLYVLERDKIIDGDP
-254 TATIQAGSAPS
+254 TASIQGFNAPQMITSGFSSAQV
-265 LATGGLA
+265 LDITN
-272 SPHFFSVTGDNH
+272 DDH
-284 PANGNATMV
+284 PAAGNATLI
-293 YFQDDT
+293 YLQDDA
-299 WGGVSQDHLKL
+299 WNQVSTDHLKI
-310 WTVNIDWSNPNNSSI
+310 WTINIDWENPNNSSI
-325 SNPSQINTASF
+325 STPYQLPTSSF
-336 NSVFDGGSFQ
+336 TSVFDGGSFA
-346 NLTLPNGYDIDAC
+346 NLTQSSGPDIDA
-359 QGIVMQLAQF
+359 MQACIMNQAQF
-369 RKFPSHNS
+369 RKFPTHNS
-377 AIFNFTIDVDGSSAK
+377 AVFNFVVDVLSGSDEQA
-392 KAGIRWYELRQD
+392 AVRWYELRQD
-404 ADGEPWTIYQEGTYT
+404 SDGEPWVIYQEGTYT
-419 APDGKNAFVGS
+419 APAGRHAFGAS
-430 MAMDLQGNIGMGY
+430 MAMDVQGNIGMGY
-443 TSMST
+443 SSMNST
-448 SENIAINYTGRYA
+448 NPITLRYTGRYA
-461 TDPLNQMTVSEENIA
+461 NDPSGQMTIEENLIGQSNA
-476 TSTANPNSCGGRYA
+476 TNPNTRYA
-490 DYAHLSVD
+490 DYSQISVD
-498 PTNDKTFWFVSEYFS
+498 PANDKTFWFVSEYFK
-513 PGRRDVV
+513 PGRRDLV
-520 GAFQIAANYANDIGV
+520 GTFQIAANYANDIGV

-574 SGTIITETYSGT
+574 SGAIITETFSGT

-650 SGTNLSATE
+650 SGTNLSSTE

-681 FNGEQVTEIVDGP
+681 LNGEQVTETVDGP

-711 SAFGLYEITVTVN
+711 SAFGLYEITAIVN

-840 TMQLVVPDDAG
+840 TMQLVVPDDAT

-875 NYGETEDY
+875 QYAETEDY

-971 IGHRVGKIIVK
+971 IGYRVGKIIVK

>member
-1 MKKFIL
+1 MVKNIKLLVSLFGF
-7 NSILFLFIL
+7 FLFIS
-16 NSYSQQKNKDA
+16 SYSQQSEIQKPSWTATLDYR
-27 SFKSSQLEYK
+27 FV
-37 FIPSITD
+37 PSISD

-49 TFIYAEESN
+49 TFVPADEDAY
-58 GPEVERKDKK
+58 KK
-68 LRLNK
+68 LGREKRWHGNK
-73 ATVGKGFPLGDDP
+73 VVPGKGLPNGDDP
-86 LLYIQNNA
+86 LLYLQENVV
-94 TIKAS
+94 TKS
-99 KEPIIVFETMTS
+99 SRDPILTFETTS
-111 SNSCPSDPTGSVGP
+111 NTATPSDPTGEIGRDYYFAS
-125 NHYLAAW
+125 W
-132 NSAYQVYDKEGNNLT
+132 NSSFRFFNIDGTTAS
-147 PASSLTSLFGQDNF
+147 PPSSLSTLFGNDES
-161 GDPVVLYDAQVD
+161 GDPIAMYDSEAD
-173 RFVITSMG
+173 RYIITSMG
-181 QSSLQLAISQ
+181 SSGLNFAISQ
-191 TSDPVNGGW
+191 TNDPILGGW
-200 HVYSAS
+200 HVYNAMSFG
-206 SSLTVF
+206 TDGQF
-212 QTTGLPDYPHYAIW
+212 PDYPKYSIW

-231 VSVNANAN
+231 CTTNTSANN
-239 DFYVLERDKIIDGNP
+239 LYVLERDKIIEGDP
-254 TATIQAGSAPS
+254 TASIQGFDAPQMITSGFASAQV
-265 LATGGLA
+265 LDITN
-272 SPHFFSVTGDNH
+272 DDH
-284 PANGNATMV
+284 PAAGNATMV
-293 YFQDDT
+293 YMQDDA
-299 WGGVSQDHLKL
+299 WNQVSTDHLKI
-310 WTVNIDWSNPNNSSI
+310 WTINIDWENSNNSSI
-325 SNPSQINTASF
+325 STPYQLPTSSF
-336 NSVFDGGSFQ
+336 TSVFDGGSFA
-346 NLTLPNGYDIDAC
+346 NLTQSSGPDIDA
-359 QGIVMQLAQF
+359 MQATLMNQAQF
-369 RKFPSHNS
+369 RKFPTHNS
-377 AIFNFTIDVDGSSAK
+377 AVFNFVVDVLSGSDELA
-392 KAGIRWYELRQD
+392 AVRWYELRQD
-404 ADGEPWTIYQEGTYT
+404 ADGEPWVIYQEGTYT
-419 APDGKNAFVGS
+419 APEGRHAFGAS
-430 MAMDLQGNIGMGY
+430 MAMDIQGNIGMGY
-443 TSMST
+443 TSMSAT
-448 SENIAINYTGRYA
+448 TPITLRYTGRYA
-461 TDPLNQMTVSEENIA
+461 NDPSGQMTIEENLIGQSNA
-476 TSTANPNSCGGRYA
+476 TNPNTRYA
-490 DYAHLSVD
+490 DYAHMSVD
-498 PTNDKTFWFVSEYFS
+498 PSNDKTFWFISEYFK
-513 PGRRDVV
+513 PGRRDLV
-520 GAFQIAANYANDIGV
+520 GTFQIAANYANDIGV

-608 TYVIY
+608 TYVIN

-623 SSNDGITKDVQHLNP
+623 SSNDGITEDVQHLNP

-681 FNGEQVTEIVDGP
+681 INGEQVTETVDGP

-711 SAFGLYEITVTVN
+711 SAFGLYEITATVN

-742 SNCTPTGDLSFGDG
+742 SNCTPTGDLSYGDG

-814 FVFTLDEVVVDNY
+814 FVFTLDEIVVDNY

-833 AAGSYTE
+833 VAGSYTE
-840 TMQLVVPDDAG
+840 TMQLVVPDDAT

-895 SILANSEFRIISQ
+895 SVLANSEFRIISQ

-915 SLSTLYNKDIS
+915 SLSTLYNEDIS
-926 FSVYNVSG
+926 FSVYNISG

-939 NNISKNSDKYLY
+939 NNISKNTDKYLY

-971 IGHRVGKIIVK
+971 IGYRVGKIIVK

>member
-1 MKKFIL
+1 MVKDTK
-7 NSILFLFIL
+7 ILFSLLGFFLFSF
-16 NSYSQQKNKDA
+16 SYSQQSETQKPSWTA
-27 SFKSSQLEYK
+27 TLEYR
-37 FIPSITD
+37 FVPSISD

-49 TFIYAEESN
+49 TFVPADE
-58 GPEVERKDKK
+58 DAHKK
-68 LRLNK
+68 LGREKRWHGNK
-73 ATVGKGFPLGDDP
+73 VVPGKGLPNGDDP
-86 LLYIQNNA
+86 LLYLQENVV
-94 TIKAS
+94 TKS
-99 KEPIIVFETMTS
+99 SRDPILTFETTS
-111 SNSCPSDPTGSVGP
+111 NTATPSDPTGEIGRDYYFAS
-125 NHYLAAW
+125 W
-132 NSAYQVYDKEGNNLT
+132 NSSFRFFNIDGTTAS
-147 PASSLTSLFGQDNF
+147 PPSSLSTLFGNDES
-161 GDPVVLYDAQVD
+161 GDPIAMYDSEAD
-173 RFVITSMG
+173 RYIITSMG
-181 QSSLQLAISQ
+181 GSGLNFAISQ
-191 TSDPVNGGW
+191 TNDPILGGW
-200 HVYSAS
+200 HVYNAS
-206 SSLTVF
+206 SFGTDGQF
-212 QTTGLPDYPHYAIW
+212 PDYPKYSIW

-231 VSVNANAN
+231 CTTNTSANN
-239 DFYVLERDKIIDGNP
+239 LYVLERDKIIDGDP
-254 TATIQAGSAPS
+254 TASIQGFNAPQMITSGFASAQV
-265 LATGGLA
+265 LDITN
-272 SPHFFSVTGDNH
+272 DDH
-284 PANGNATMV
+284 PAAGNATMV
-293 YFQDDT
+293 YLQDDAWNQVLT
-299 WGGVSQDHLKL
+299 DHLKI
-310 WTVNIDWSNPNNSSI
+310 WTINIDWENPNNSSM
-325 SNPSQINTASF
+325 STPYQLPTSSF
-336 NSVFDGGSFQ
+336 TSVFDGGSFA
-346 NLTLPNGYDIDAC
+346 NLTQSSGPDIDA
-359 QGIVMQLAQF
+359 MQATLMNQAQF
-369 RKFPSHNS
+369 RKFPTHNS
-377 AIFNFTIDVDGSSAK
+377 AVFNFVVDVLSGSDEQA
-392 KAGIRWYELRQD
+392 AVRWYELRQD
-404 ADGEPWTIYQEGTYT
+404 ADGEPWVIYQEGTYT
-419 APDGKNAFVGS
+419 APDGRHAFGAS
-430 MAMDLQGNIGMGY
+430 MAMDIQGNIGMGY
-443 TSMST
+443 TSMSET
-448 SENIAINYTGRYA
+448 APITLRYTGRYA
-461 TDPLNQMTVSEENIA
+461 NDPSGQMTIEENLIGQSNA
-476 TSTANPNSCGGRYA
+476 TNPNTRYA
-490 DYAHLSVD
+490 DYAHMSVD
-498 PTNDKTFWFVSEYFS
+498 PSNDKTFWFISEYFK
-513 PGRRDVV
+513 PGRRDLV
-520 GAFQIAANYANDIGV
+520 GTFQIAANYANDIGV

-613 SYTSLSGDED
+613 SYTALSGDED

-650 SGTNLSATE
+650 SGTNLSANE

-681 FNGEQVTEIVDGP
+681 LNGEQVTETVDGP

-711 SAFGLYEITVTVN
+711 SAFGLYEITATVN
-724 IENDSDD
+724 IENDSDE
-731 SNNSISVNINN
+731 SNNSISVNVNN

-765 NNNTGSGGP
+765 NNNTGEGGP

-801 NQNIRVWIDFNDD
+801 NQHIRVWIDFNDD

-827 VIAPGG
+827 VIAPGSV
-833 AAGSYTE
+833 AGDYTE
-840 TMQLVVPDDAG
+840 TMQLVVPDDAT
-851 LGEHIMRAKTN
+851 LGEHIMRAKSN

-915 SLSTLYNKDIS
+915 SLSTLYNDDIS

-971 IGHRVGKIIVK
+971 IGYRVGKIIVK

>member
-7 NSILFLFIL
+7 NSILFLFVL

>member
-1 MKKFIL
+1 MVKNIKLLVSLFGF
-7 NSILFLFIL
+7 FLFIS
-16 NSYSQQKNKDA
+16 SYSQQSEIQKPSWTATLDYR
-27 SFKSSQLEYK
+27 FV
-37 FIPSITD
+37 PSISD

-49 TFIYAEESN
+49 TFVPADEDAY
-58 GPEVERKDKK
+58 KK
-68 LRLNK
+68 LGREKRWHGNK
-73 ATVGKGFPLGDDP
+73 VVPGKGLPNGDDP
-86 LLYIQNNA
+86 LLYLQENVV
-94 TIKAS
+94 TKS
-99 KEPIIVFETMTS
+99 SRDPILTFETTS
-111 SNSCPSDPTGSVGP
+111 NTATPSDPTGEIGRDYYFAS
-125 NHYLAAW
+125 W
-132 NSAYQVYDKEGNNLT
+132 NSSFRFFNIDGTTAS
-147 PASSLTSLFGQDNF
+147 PPSSLSTLFGNDES
-161 GDPVVLYDAQVD
+161 GDPIAMYDSEAD
-173 RFVITSMG
+173 RYIITSMG
-181 QSSLQLAISQ
+181 SSGLNFAISQ
-191 TSDPVNGGW
+191 TNDPILGGW
-200 HVYSAS
+200 HVYNAMSFG
-206 SSLTVF
+206 TDGQF
-212 QTTGLPDYPHYAIW
+212 PDYPKYSIW

-231 VSVNANAN
+231 CTTNTSANN
-239 DFYVLERDKIIDGNP
+239 LYVLERDKIIDGDP
-254 TATIQAGSAPS
+254 TASIQGFDAPQMITSGFASAQV
-265 LATGGLA
+265 LDITN
-272 SPHFFSVTGDNH
+272 DDH
-284 PANGNATMV
+284 PAPGNATMV
-293 YFQDDT
+293 YMQDDAWNQVLT
-299 WGGVSQDHLKL
+299 DHLKI
-310 WTVNIDWSNPNNSSI
+310 WTINIDWDNSNNSSI
-325 SNPSQINTASF
+325 STPYQLPTSSF
-336 NSVFDGGSFQ
+336 TSVFDGGSFA
-346 NLTLPNGYDIDAC
+346 NLTQSSGPDIDA
-359 QGIVMQLAQF
+359 MQATLMNQAQF
-369 RKFPSHNS
+369 RKFPTHNS
-377 AIFNFTIDVDGSSAK
+377 AVFNFVVDVLSGSDELA
-392 KAGIRWYELRQD
+392 AVRWYELRQD
-404 ADGEPWTIYQEGTYT
+404 ADGEPWVIYQEGTYT
-419 APDGKNAFVGS
+419 APEGRHAFGAS
-430 MAMDLQGNIGMGY
+430 MAMDIQGNIGMGY
-443 TSMST
+443 TSMSAT
-448 SENIAINYTGRYA
+448 APITLRYTGRYA
-461 TDPLNQMTVSEENIA
+461 NDPSGQMTIEENLIGQSNA
-476 TSTANPNSCGGRYA
+476 TNPNTRYA
-490 DYAHLSVD
+490 DYAHMSVD
-498 PTNDKTFWFVSEYFS
+498 PSNDKTFWFISEYFK
-513 PGRRDVV
+513 PGRRDLV
-520 GAFQIAANYANDIGV
+520 GTFQIAANYANDIGV

-623 SSNDGITKDVQHLNP
+623 SSNDGITQDVQHLNP

-681 FNGEQVTEIVDGP
+681 LNGEQVTETVDGP

-711 SAFGLYEITVTVN
+711 SAFGLYEITATVN

-742 SNCTPTGDLSFGDG
+742 SNCTPTGDLSYGDG

-814 FVFTLDEVVVDNY
+814 FVFTLDEIVVDNY

-840 TMQLVVPDDAG
+840 TMQLVVPDDAT

-895 SILANSEFRIISQ
+895 SVLANSEFRIISQ

-915 SLSTLYNKDIS
+915 SLSTLYNEDIS
-926 FSVYNVSG
+926 FSVYNISG

-971 IGHRVGKIIVK
+971 IGYRVGKIIVK